1 MRQATSMGC
10 ALALGLLA
18 SSSLAEA
25 QPKQDDYSYFF
36 DADNV
41 RADTFGAP
49 PPLLRVRPNGPRV
62 LLIRPR
68 VSFAAELISSLD
80 AL

>member
-1 MRQATSMGC
+1 MRQATSLAC

-18 SSSLAEA
+18 SSSLAAA

-36 DADNV
+36 DSDDV
-41 RADTFGAP
+41 WGDTFGAP
-49 PPLLRVRPNGPRV
+49 PPLLKVRPKGPRV

-68 VSFAAELISSLD
+68 VSFVPELLTSLD
-80 AL
+80 TL